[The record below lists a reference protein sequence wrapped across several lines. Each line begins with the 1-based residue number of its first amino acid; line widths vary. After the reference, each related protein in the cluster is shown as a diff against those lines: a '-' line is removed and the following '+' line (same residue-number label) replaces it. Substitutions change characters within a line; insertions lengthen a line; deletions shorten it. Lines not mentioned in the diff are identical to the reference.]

1 MSREL
6 YSTQV
11 QYVLSSCDRS
21 NCSHYRN
28 QLLSSQSSSSLS
40 SPLSLYF
47 SPTLIIIHITSHHI
61 RYTILL
67 SGTMMTLLD
76 IPSWAA
82 ALRKLVMVY
91 QLAGGG
97 KGLEEVS
104 RA

>member
-1 MSREL
+1 
-6 YSTQV
+6 
-11 QYVLSSCDRS
+11 
-21 NCSHYRN
+21 
-28 QLLSSQSSSSLS
+28 
-40 SPLSLYF
+40 
-47 SPTLIIIHITSHHI
+47 
-61 RYTILL
+61 
-67 SGTMMTLLD
+67 MMTLLD